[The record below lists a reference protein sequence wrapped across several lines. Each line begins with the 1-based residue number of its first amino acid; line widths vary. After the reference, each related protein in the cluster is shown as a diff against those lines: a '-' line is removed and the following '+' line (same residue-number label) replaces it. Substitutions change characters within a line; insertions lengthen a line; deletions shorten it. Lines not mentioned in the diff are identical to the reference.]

1 MKKTKIKI
9 TLYLT
14 NACNLNC
21 KYCYSI
27 NNPNG
32 NIIYNDEDIS
42 FLKNLIL
49 EKSKYYHNIEL
60 EFFGGEPLLKLS
72 EIEKICN
79 SLKNLKHQINMM
91 YIMPSNLLLI
101 DNDKFKKIK
110 NLDINF
116 SFSYDGLWTDIQRPQ
131 SIIPDRSDKSIP
143 VKYDILF
150 EKYPKI
156 FKNIKTCHCMIYPD
170 GIKKISILENFY
182 YLKKELG
189 ITPIFNIIKD
199 KGVWDNNSIKLL
211 ISQLFE
217 FYEYF
222 IHNSENDKLFDDIP
236 NIFKYE
242 LIKLLKNKYNNIDFS
257 DSCGYLDDIFITKV
271 NNKIQLKSCN
281 SFYIFNQDLNN
292 TDTKN
297 ILKYI
302 NDECQNCEIYKTCSR
317 GCISQLILNEGIMPE
332 LCGLYKFL
340 NNLSKNLLIYKNL
353 NDNIKKWFLN
363 ILYIENITLHK
374 I

>member
-60 EFFGGEPLLKLS
+60 EFFGGEPLLKFN
-72 EIEKICN
+72 EIERICS
-79 SLKNLKHQINMM
+79 SLKNLKNQINII
-91 YIMPSNLLLI
+91 YTMPSNLLLI
-101 DNDKFKKIK
+101 DDDKFKKIK
-110 NLDINF
+110 ELDINF

-131 SIIPDRSDKSIP
+131 SIIPDHSDSPINT
-143 VKYDILF
+143 KYNILLKKF
-150 EKYPKI
+150 PKI
-156 FKNIKTCHCMIYPD
+156 FKNIKNCNCMIYPD
-170 GIKKISILENFY
+170 GIKKISILENFQ

-199 KGVWDNNSIKLL
+199 KGVWDTNSMKLL

-222 IHNSENDKLFDDIP
+222 IHNSENNKIFDDIP
-236 NIFKYE
+236 SIFKYE
-242 LIKLLKNKYNNIDFS
+242 LIKLLKHKYNDINFS
-257 DSCGYLDDIFITKV
+257 DNCGYLDDIFITKV
-271 NNKIQLKSCN
+271 NNKIQTNRCN

-292 TDTKN
+292 IDTKN
-297 ILKYI
+297 ILKDI
-302 NDECQNCEIYKTCSR
+302 NNECQKCDLYKICSR
-317 GCISQLILNEGIMPE
+317 GCISQLILNKSIIPE
-332 LCGLYKFL
+332 LCTLYKFL

-363 ILYIENITLHK
+363 ILYIENITFHK
-374 I
+374 K